1 MSNRNDFI
9 VPDEGAVKRAASV
22 NFHLE
27 PLRPWLDDPQITE
40 VCVNRPGEVFCE
52 RASAWEYYAVPNL
65 DYEHLISLGTATAR
79 FVDQDISDSRP
90 VLSAILPMGERIQ
103 IVRPPAC
110 EHGTISVT
118 IRKPSFTR
126 RTLEDYA
133 QQGFFKHV
141 KPICKSL
148 TPFEQELLALKEA
161 GDYMSFLRRAVQLER
176 VIVVAGETGSG
187 KTTLMK
193 ALMQEIP
200 FDQRLITIEDVPELF
215 LPDHPNHVHLFYPE
229 RSEGRRKR
237 TSDGRHAT
245 AELPAHETDAHPAC
259 RAARRRDLRF
269 HQRGRVRPWRQ
280 HHQLPCR
287 FVRTDFRA
295 AGIDGVAEPPGPPV
309 AI

>member
-1 MSNRNDFI
+1 MSNRSDFI
-9 VPDEGAVKRAASV
+9 VPDEAAVKRAASV

-141 KPICKSL
+141 RPMSKSL

-161 GDYMSFLRRAVQLER
+161 GDYMSFLRRGGQL
-176 VIVVAGETGSG
+176 
-187 KTTLMK
+187 
-193 ALMQEIP
+193 
-200 FDQRLITIEDVPELF
+200 
-215 LPDHPNHVHLFYPE
+215 
-229 RSEGRRKR
+229 
-237 TSDGRHAT
+237 
-245 AELPAHETDAHPAC
+245 
-259 RAARRRDLRF
+259 
-269 HQRGRVRPWRQ
+269 
-280 HHQLPCR
+280 
-287 FVRTDFRA
+287 
-295 AGIDGVAEPPGPPV
+295 
-309 AI
+309 